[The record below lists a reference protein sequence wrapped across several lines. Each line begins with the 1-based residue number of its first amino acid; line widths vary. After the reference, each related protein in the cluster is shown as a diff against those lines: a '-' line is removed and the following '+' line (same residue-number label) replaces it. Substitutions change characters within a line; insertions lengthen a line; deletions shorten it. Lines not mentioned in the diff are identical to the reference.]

1 MKVYNLGND
10 YAYQRKQKQM
20 ENQSAEKSNE
30 KPAISQEIPEN
41 NAGDQVQSRGEGE
54 TMATTATNTSAPKQ
68 KSKKKKEAGA
78 ENEQPED

>member
-1 MKVYNLGND
+1 MKVHNLGND

-30 KPAISQEIPEN
+30 KPAITEEIPEA
-41 NAGDQVQSRGEGE
+41 NAGDQVQSRGERE
-54 TMATTATNTSAPKQ
+54 AMAAADTSAPKQ

>member
-1 MKVYNLGND
+1 MKVHNLGND

-30 KPAISQEIPEN
+30 KPAISEVITEA
-41 NAGDQVQSRGEGE
+41 NAGDQVQSRGERE
-54 TMATTATNTSAPKQ
+54 AMAAADTSTPKQ